1 MEFSLFYFANDDA
14 ADAAPGRYEFILE
27 SARWADRNGF
37 SRVWTPERHF
47 HDFGGLSPNP
57 AVLAAAIAGTTRSV
71 GICSGSVVLPLHD
84 PIRVAE
90 EWAMVDNIS
99 GGRVGLGLACGWVPN
114 DFVIS
119 DRQALFEQRKD
130 VFAEGIDTLRDLW
143 AGRPHYRSNPQ
154 GESLAVTTMP
164 RPLQP
169 ELPIWITAAANP
181 ETFRQAGELG
191 AGVLTHLLGQTL
203 QGLADKIRIYRQ
215 AWEAA
220 EHDGDPRV
228 TLMLHTFV
236 GDSDEEVREIVRE
249 PMRRYLASSLNLA
262 SAHIQSVPFI
272 RGAQDISTGDLT
284 PETVDQV
291 LDASFEKYFHM
302 ASLMGSFEKCL
313 DTVDEIDAIG
323 VTEIACLVDFGVAPD
338 IAMAALENLNVV
350 RVLANPKPLA
360 PARAAARAD
369 ANHPAAQR
377 RSA

>member
-14 ADAAPGRYEFILE
+14 VDAAPGRYEFILE

-191 AGVLTHLLGQTL
+191 AGVLTHLLGQTV
-203 QGLADKIRIYRQ
+203 QGLADKIRLYRQ

-220 EHDGDPRV
+220 GHDGDPRV

-369 ANHPAAQR
+369 ANHSAAQR